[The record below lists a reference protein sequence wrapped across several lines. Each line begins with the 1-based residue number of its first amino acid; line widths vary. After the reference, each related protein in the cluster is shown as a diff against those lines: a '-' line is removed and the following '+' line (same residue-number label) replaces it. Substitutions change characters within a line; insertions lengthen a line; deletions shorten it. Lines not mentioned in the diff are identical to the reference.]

1 MKINEKEVKY
11 TLRDHI
17 NQLSNKELAEMIVEE
32 YAEEGYDYDWE
43 EELIYDGI
51 HYSYITTD
59 KQEFCDREDAVE
71 HQIKLL
77 EEEYN
82 ED

>member
-1 MKINEKEVKY
+1 M

-17 NQLSNKELAEMIVEE
+17 NQMSNKELAEMIVEE
-32 YAEEGYDYDWE
+32 HAEESYDYDWE

-51 HYSYITTD
+51 EYSYITID
-59 KQEFCDREDAVE
+59 EQEFCDREDTIE

-77 EEEYN
+77 EGEYN
-82 ED
+82 G